1 MSKNQ
6 ALNKCPYCFS
16 VGEMKYDAASD
27 TYTCLACDQQF
38 AKSMIEEKV
47 SSGMSAVVS
56 QAIRDIDSPDSAL
69 VYLESFFETYD
80 WEKYDLGEE
89 VFIDDLRIMV
99 EKNKI
104 KNAINPKTWQVEFK
118 SVADAICHKV
128 GALKKLQAEILD
140 KYDGDIASV
149 SDEYMSYITA
159 SSAICDARDMIKKIL
174 EADIKNMKKFG
185 ADATAVA
192 EAESTLAKLARDLDE
207 VSVET
212 EVESLPEV
220 KKFMAEKER
229 KQIEEFSKR
238 GIDAEQRYNNGI
250 HAYEV
255 KKFGDALSNFD
266 MIRGFRDVN
275 RYINRINSVF
285 FFGDLVVACG
295 RTFKAE
301 THKAI
306 PLDMSQAKK
315 GCKKSNAAP
324 AAAAAEEEEDLSGS
338 LDLHEVVD
346 GEVEKK
352 ASVSGFTGIICA
364 YGDYLYYLKKNSEI
378 WCYDV
383 ASKVEKQIDKSEFG
397 YHMDDANE
405 FGYSFDKKKVYI
417 RKALTI
423 DAFKAKGC
431 FKAFTAKK
439 QEAEYLKSVQNN
451 YSMLVLDL
459 SRGEIEEK
467 IPKMIGCIGV
477 HDYIF
482 FTVSECEVEDHK
494 HGSTYVNKAKMYNLK
509 SDTTEELFKEN
520 CEILG
525 VSGNKVAYSIWTPNS
540 LNRELHVID
549 YITKEDK
556 LIEANIFKFLDIKK
570 GKIFYKVGNKNVSP
584 LFSVNLDGTERT
596 EVYPNYSQ
604 DDIDL
609 VNGWIYIRKGGIL
622 LKVSVDGKDR
632 FILAYDI
639 GTIIKYAGNYI
650 YYIDNS
656 ADKSF
661 RVVKLDGTSNIKIAD
676 GIAAADIS
684 VGIKYVYYMRREWVG
699 SKYSRSVYRMDLD
712 GHNAKKIVFDV
723 LAMKDKN
730 SFDESAEIYLKK
742 TEQKNY
748 EFKFKN
754 SKDDFTQS
762 YPITTYYTL
771 KKQSGELTPV
781 LVLGVPT
788 PENFQ
793 RQGGCA
799 FSKKLVSPEI
809 KELPRVIDYGQ
820 ITEEPGE
827 ALTLNTLAAAISSV
841 GKSDSKGGGKDNKPK
856 GLIAT
861 IITIPIT
868 LIRGVF
874 KLIGTILTLPLRLL
888 KKK

>member
-1 MSKNQ
+1 MSKKQ

-16 VGEMKYDAASD
+16 VGEMKFDAVSG

-38 AKSMIEEKV
+38 AKSMIEEKESYDNSAIV
-47 SSGMSAVVS
+47 SE
-56 QAIRDIDSPDSAL
+56 AIRDIDSPDSAF
-69 VYLESFFETYD
+69 VYLDSFFETYD
-80 WEKYDLGEE
+80 WEKYDLTEE
-89 VFIDDLRIMV
+89 VFIEDLRVMA

-118 SVADAICHKV
+118 SVAVSICHKIN
-128 GALKKLQAEILD
+128 ALKELQASILD

-159 SSAICDARDMIKKIL
+159 SSAICDARGMIIRIL
-174 EADIKNMKKFG
+174 ETDVTNMKRFG
-185 ADATAVA
+185 ADEVAVA
-192 EAESTLAKLARDLDE
+192 EAESTLAQLTRDLNE

-212 EVESLPEV
+212 EVEALPEV

-229 KQIEEFSKR
+229 KQIAEFGER

-250 HAYEV
+250 HAYEA
-255 KKFGDALSNFD
+255 KRFGDALSNFD
-266 MIRGFRDVN
+266 IIRGFRDVN

-285 FFGDLVVACG
+285 FFGELVVACG
-295 RTFKAE
+295 RTFKADS
-301 THKAI
+301 HKAI

-315 GCKKSNAAP
+315 GCKKSKAAP
-324 AAAAAEEEEDLSGS
+324 TAAPEEEEEEMSGS
-338 LDLHEVVD
+338 LDLFEIVD

-352 ASVSGFTGIICA
+352 ASVCGFTGIICA

-383 ASKVEKQIDKSEFG
+383 ASRIEKQIDKSEFG

-423 DAFKAKGC
+423 DSFHAKGC

-459 SRGEIEEK
+459 SRGEIEER

-525 VSGNKVAYSIWTPNS
+525 VCGNKVVYSIWTPNS

-549 YITKEDK
+549 YVTKEDK

-596 EVYPNYSQ
+596 EVYPNYHQ

-609 VNGWIYIRKGGIL
+609 VNGWIYIRKGSIL
-622 LKVSVDGKDR
+622 IKVSVDGKDR

-656 ADKSF
+656 SNKSF
-661 RVVKLDGTSNIKIAD
+661 RVVKLDGTSNVKIAD
-676 GIAAADIS
+676 GIAAGDIS
-684 VGIKYVYYMRREWVG
+684 VGIKYVYYLRREWVG
-699 SKYSRSVYRMDLD
+699 SKYSRSMYRMDLD
-712 GHNAKKIVFDV
+712 GHNAKKIVFDIIS
-723 LAMKDKN
+723 MKDKN
-730 SFDESAEIYLKK
+730 SFDENAEIYIKK

-793 RQGGCA
+793 RQGGC
-799 FSKKLVSPEI
+799 FLSKKLVSPTI

-841 GKSDSKGGGKDNKPK
+841 GKSDNRSGESNKK
-856 GLIAT
+856 ASGCGT
-861 IITIPIT
+861 IIALPFTLIKGILKLAVNIIT
-868 LIRGVF
+868 LPIRLF
-874 KLIGTILTLPLRLL
+874 KR
-888 KKK
+888 K